1 MDELQVVSESLQ
13 QDVAQFGDVRKNLEE
28 FAKKTGKDISQVI
41 GDVNGVYD
49 KIFELTVQNEKALL
63 QRIAADIEFM
73 DRDAAMSKQEFERFI
88 QRIPKHLQ
96 ERFQAMG
103 TSFEE
108 IAGEDMMI
116 DHREMGGLIDKLL
129 AENAEKTPVQA

>member
-1 MDELQVVSESLQ
+1 MDELQVVSDDLQ
-13 QDVAQFGDVRKNLEE
+13 QNVSQFADVRKNLED
-28 FAKKTGKDISQVI
+28 FAAKTGKDITQVI

-49 KIFELTVQNEKALL
+49 KIFDLTVKNEKALL

-88 QRIPKHLQ
+88 MRIPKHLK
-96 ERFQAMG
+96 ERFAKMG

-108 IAGEDMMI
+108 IAGEDMVI
-116 DHREMGGLIDKLL
+116 DHHEMAALIDKLL
-129 AENAEKTPVQA
+129 QENAGKSAASA